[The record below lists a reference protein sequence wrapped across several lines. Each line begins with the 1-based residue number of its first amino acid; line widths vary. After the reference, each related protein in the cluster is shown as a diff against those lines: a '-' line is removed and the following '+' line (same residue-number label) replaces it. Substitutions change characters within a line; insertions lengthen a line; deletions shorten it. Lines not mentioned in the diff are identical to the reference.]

1 MPVAVAQANVFLAV
15 QGVGGEQDAAQAQLP
30 DQRLDRRDLV
40 ALGDLLMGQDERG
53 LAGEGARHVRGRL
66 VVQAVEAA
74 LERLAVER
82 DHPRPRGRRPVGQ
95 RPGMLAEDGLQLGR
109 VEVFTVDEHLDPDW
123 RPFIAGVVR
132 VTRRTWCRD
141 TRAGLWRLR
150 REVAYYA
157 GQIPLDARACAT
169 AIRGHW
175 GIENRNHHVRD
186 RTLGEDASRIRRRPG
201 IVARLRSFALNILR
215 ANGVTNVSEALYANA
230 LSLDRLLAH
239 GLPRSQN

>member
-1 MPVAVAQANVFLAV
+1 MRVKDNQPRLLESLAGLCAV
-15 QGVGGEQDAAQAQLP
+15 QAPIDHLATV
-30 DQRLDRRDLV
+30 DRR
-40 ALGDLLMGQDERG
+40 A
-53 LAGEGARHVRGRL
+53 HGR
-66 VVQAVEAA
+66 E
-74 LERLAVER
+74 EHR
-82 DHPRPRGRRPVGQ
+82 
-95 RPGMLAEDGLQLGR
+95 R
-109 VEVFTVDEHLDPDW
+109 VEVFTVDDHLDPDW

-201 IVARLRSFALNILR
+201 VVARLRSFALNILR
-215 ANGVTNVSEALYANA
+215 GHGVGNVSEALYANA
-230 LSLDRLLAH
+230 LSLDRLLAY